1 MVIARRVVAV
11 AAVGLA
17 GVSLVYGCTQAELV
31 GPSSPST
38 GTAPDRTVTR
48 TPSPA
53 PSSRATAQQTHKEA
67 ESAVVDFWH
76 VIDRLSADP
85 KSQLEELTTVSRG
98 SAAEQWRQNIRD
110 YRYERV
116 KQTGSVLV
124 IRPVAMPS
132 ATQGLYQVSACV
144 DVTGVDLVDRRGES
158 VIAAGRPPRVKYRYT
173 VQKDDDNWYV
183 LKEKAI
189 GTC

>member
-1 MVIARRVVAV
+1 MVSARRVAAV

-17 GVSLVYGCTQAELV
+17 GVGLVSACTQADLV

-38 GTAPDRTVTR
+38 GTASARTVTG
-48 TPSPA
+48 TPSPS
-53 PSSRATAQQTHKEA
+53 PSSRATARQKHSGA

-85 KSQLEELTTVSRG
+85 KLQVEELTTVSRG

-124 IRPVAMPS
+124 TRPVAMPS

-144 DVTGVDLVDRRGES
+144 DVTGVDLVDRRGKS
-158 VIAAGRPPRVKYRYT
+158 VIAAGRPPRVKYRFT
-173 VQKDDDNWYV
+173 VQEDEGDWYV